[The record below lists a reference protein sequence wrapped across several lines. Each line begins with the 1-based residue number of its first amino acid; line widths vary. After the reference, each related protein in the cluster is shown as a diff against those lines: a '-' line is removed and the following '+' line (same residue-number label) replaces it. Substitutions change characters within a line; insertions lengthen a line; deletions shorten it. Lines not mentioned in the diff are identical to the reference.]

1 MKYDISQNG
10 LPLLNTSSVSGSPPA
25 PAFPRLPGETPRAFS
40 AFVAFF
46 QLGHA
51 RSLPALAD
59 KLGEGLGTVKNWSS
73 KFDRSGRLHSFH
85 SGLLRGHAQTQA
97 GLQNAQAAEW
107 HRRLEQFREQEWNA
121 TQKLIA
127 AAQCFLETFGEEEMS
142 RMTLAQVSRALK
154 ISSAIARSALL
165 GAELPASSGA
175 DLSPLHQQLLNAV
188 KRLYGQNASSPPPPP
203 SSGTT
208 AVNN

>member
-1 MKYDISQNG
+1 
-10 LPLLNTSSVSGSPPA
+10 
-25 PAFPRLPGETPRAFS
+25 
-40 AFVAFF
+40 VAFF

-73 KFDRSGRLHSFH
+73 KFDWSGRLQSFH
-85 SGLLRGHAQTQA
+85 SGLLQDQAQTQA
-97 GLQNAQAAEW
+97 GLQNAHAADW
-107 HRRLEQFREQEWNA
+107 HRRLEQFREQEWDA
-121 TQKLIA
+121 AQKLIT
-127 AAQCFLETFGEEEMS
+127 AAQCFLETFGEEEVR

-154 ISSAIARSALL
+154 ISSQVGRLALA
-165 GAELPASSGA
+165 GAELPAAS
-175 DLSPLHQQLLNAV
+175 DLELSPVQQQLLNAV
-188 KRLYGQNASSPPPPP
+188 KRLYGQNASSSPPPP